1 MIAINLQKEWG
12 FQYSKEIIMQKM
24 KITNVV
30 WVLALAAILVLAA
43 CAQPTAAP
51 TLVPSTNTPEP
62 LPTAVPST
70 PTPTPIPPIV
80 EPPVFDG
87 APVAVLPTPMAG
99 QPTATANTNTWIYS
113 GPGTNYV
120 VYAAMNGGTP
130 ALVVGV
136 DSTKQWFVIS
146 VPVAPNGIGWVAGS
160 AVTVT
165 NTGELPVYTA
175 PPPPPSVA
183 MVPPGP
189 NDPQA
194 TALVE
199 TMVRSGPGNT
209 YPAFGFAQ
217 SGKTALVLGKSADAQ
232 WWMVRID
239 PSKVGAGNGWVAAA
253 FVSTANTDSVPVV
266 QVTGSGS
273 LPPSMVVPPAP
284 VPGAPLITTTEYVN
298 LRSGPGTNYPVIG
311 NAAPGASTTPTGI
324 SADGAWF
331 QFAVPTSFYPAGF
344 LWVSSSF
351 VVAINTS
358 NLPVVNA
365 PPPPAAVTTPP
376 SSSTTTGDCALV
388 SQTPT
393 DGGSFNPGTPF
404 SVTWVLKNTG
414 KNVWMAGEADIVFQG
429 AINNVRLSQGYDVFD
444 IPNTVNPGQTLSVTG
459 NGIAPSSSGSYG
471 ELWAIIQNTS
481 DQQVNCP
488 FWFTMIVP

>member
-1 MIAINLQKEWG
+1 ME
-12 FQYSKEIIMQKM
+12 KM
-24 KITNVV
+24 KNANVV
-30 WVLALAAILVLAA
+30 WVLALTAILILAA
-43 CAQPTAAP
+43 CAQPTPAP
-51 TLVPSTNTPEP
+51 TAVPSTNTPEP

-87 APVAVLPTPMAG
+87 APVAVLPTPAAG
-99 QPTATANTNTWIYS
+99 QPTATANSNTWIYS

-120 VYAAMNGGTP
+120 VYAAMTGGTQ

-136 DSTKQWFVIS
+136 DTTKQWFVIS

-165 NTGELPVYTA
+165 NAGDLPVYTA

-189 NDPQA
+189 SDPQA

-209 YPAFGFAQ
+209 YPAYGFAQ
-217 SGKTALVLGKSADAQ
+217 SGKTALVLGKSADGQ

-284 VPGAPLITTTEYVN
+284 VPGAPLITTTDYVN

-376 SSSTTTGDCALV
+376 TSSTTTGDCALV

-393 DGGSFNPGTPF
+393 DGGSYNPGTPF

-414 KNVWMAGEADIVFQG
+414 KNVWVAGEADIVFQG

-481 DQQVNCP
+481 GQQVNCP